1 LASSFAKKTH
11 KKKHHK
17 KYRAY
22 PAQALPKPEEQK
34 HFTSALPEDSQDGTH
49 SFRQIRSLFFDKS
62 LGYAEI
68 KSLFTQMDINKDNK
82 IDDTEW
88 VQFYETII
96 KPFQVCDTDK
106 NFQLNVAE
114 LKACLGTSD
123 FSQIKHN
130 VDSEEALTQLIH
142 FMDRNEA
149 NLIGFL
155 WLRRLNYA
163 WATCSNGVTLNA
175 NRILCALTITSP
187 RTRNLIPSEEKAF
200 FAATVVLSEGYNW
213 GQQSTV
219 SVLQFAQVAY
229 IYNYFS
235 DYEIQMSESI
245 RKDDALRAI
254 QDGILP
260 VWFNRLTCDQAFN
273 ENPNG
278 MSFPAFAGIFYSVR
292 LFASQ
297 TETLF
302 LSKDNYTALIGSDLI
317 PQRLKD
323 YVAKTYT
330 STQDEI
336 EASSKRVFQHVEEK
350 HYFNQYNNIIF
361 LQKKK
366 KTHLKAVSA
375 LRKTTEVELDE
386 LLGNLEFPADSPSI
400 IFNMYDNYRNGSI
413 HLSDWIRFVKT
424 SFTYMSLTPNGV
436 QRFNYDQIAKK
447 NDYLD
452 GEYNCFAF
460 GQTESKYQTL
470 LYDWL
475 TENVGYSVNM
485 KEYLAWFR
493 LPFGFEYLRQPGL
506 PWRTSVK
513 RTA

>member
-1 LASSFAKKTH
+1 
-11 KKKHHK
+11 
-17 KYRAY
+17 
-22 PAQALPKPEEQK
+22 
-34 HFTSALPEDSQDGTH
+34 
-49 SFRQIRSLFFDKS
+49 
-62 LGYAEI
+62 
-68 KSLFTQMDINKDNK
+68 M
-82 IDDTEW
+82 
-88 VQFYETII
+88 
-96 KPFQVCDTDK
+96 
-106 NFQLNVAE
+106 
-114 LKACLGTSD
+114 
-123 FSQIKHN
+123 
-130 VDSEEALTQLIH
+130 
-142 FMDRNEA
+142 
-149 NLIGFL
+149 
-155 WLRRLNYA
+155 
-163 WATCSNGVTLNA
+163 
-175 NRILCALTITSP
+175 
-187 RTRNLIPSEEKAF
+187 
-200 FAATVVLSEGYNW
+200 VLSEGYNW

-400 IFNMYDNYRNGSI
+400 IFNMYDNYRNASI

-452 GEYNCFAF
+452 GDYNCFAF

-513 RTA
+513 RVNPLCQLISRPPKPSEIWDSGSPNTTDKWLSQATTCRSEKETTSISRLSRSHSRRTVQLIGTNSIRAPSTPTLISKPEPKILPNEMHLP

>member
-1 LASSFAKKTH
+1 
-11 KKKHHK
+11 
-17 KYRAY
+17 
-22 PAQALPKPEEQK
+22 
-34 HFTSALPEDSQDGTH
+34 
-49 SFRQIRSLFFDKS
+49 
-62 LGYAEI
+62 
-68 KSLFTQMDINKDNK
+68 
-82 IDDTEW
+82 
-88 VQFYETII
+88 
-96 KPFQVCDTDK
+96 
-106 NFQLNVAE
+106 
-114 LKACLGTSD
+114 
-123 FSQIKHN
+123 
-130 VDSEEALTQLIH
+130 
-142 FMDRNEA
+142 
-149 NLIGFL
+149 
-155 WLRRLNYA
+155 
-163 WATCSNGVTLNA
+163 
-175 NRILCALTITSP
+175 
-187 RTRNLIPSEEKAF
+187 
-200 FAATVVLSEGYNW
+200 
-213 GQQSTV
+213 
-219 SVLQFAQVAY
+219 
-229 IYNYFS
+229 
-235 DYEIQMSESI
+235 
-245 RKDDALRAI
+245 
-254 QDGILP
+254 
-260 VWFNRLTCDQAFN
+260 
-273 ENPNG
+273 
-278 MSFPAFAGIFYSVR
+278 
-292 LFASQ
+292 
-297 TETLF
+297 
-302 LSKDNYTALIGSDLI
+302 LIGSDLI